1 MMNNKPVWEEIE
13 TAGEFGSMRT
23 DVRPFCRNCNTEL
36 KPYQEHC
43 PWCGQALK
51 WKEKDDET

>member
-36 KPYQEHC
+36 KPYQGHC
-43 PWCGQALK
+43 PGCGQALK
-51 WKEKDDET
+51 WKEE